1 MSIKRQKF
9 GNAVSYGVQPNT
21 LAADVAFSIHT
32 AVDSAFFDIKYP
44 DFEWYNFVQPDQVM
58 SDVNAGATSYA
69 YITRDK
75 QGSAAF
81 IGNGPNDNIPMVAQ
95 SIGAVQVPVAYSA
108 VGAQVTNEDARQY
121 QLGFN
126 GNLAQDLGG
135 AMRKACDNLVESTI
149 LFGTTAVK
157 DMNPLLNYPGITAQ
171 TVTGGT
177 WATKDPVAIVTDINN
192 ALSYMWKNSNTL
204 FKPTLVFVP
213 LDQFGLLS
221 CTPMVIGGVGLAVTI
236 LEYVIKNNVMTRVT
250 GKELQI
256 IPSRYLYNA
265 SATQGPRMIVMDRSR
280 DNQCLPFPMPYTL
293 SPPIPSPLAAIWFA
307 EQKFGSYH
315 IRQQGSVLYVDG
327 I

>member
-1 MSIKRQKF
+1 MSKKKF
-9 GNAVSYGVQPNT
+9 VNAPTYATQPNV
-21 LAADVAFSIHT
+21 LASDVAFSIHS
-32 AVDSAFFDIKYP
+32 AVDSAFFDVKYP
-44 DFEWYNFVQPDQVM
+44 EYEWYQFVNADQVM
-58 SDVNAGATSYA
+58 SDVNPGATSYA

-95 SIGAVQVPVAYSA
+95 SIGAVQVPIAYSA

-126 GNLAQDLGG
+126 ANLAQDLGS
-135 AMRKACDNLVESTI
+135 AMRKACDNLVESTV

-171 TVTGGT
+171 TVSGGT
-177 WATKDPVAIVTDINN
+177 WDTKTPVDIVNDINN
-192 ALSYMWKNSNTL
+192 ALTYMWKNSRTL
-204 FKPTLVFVP
+204 FKPTLIFVP
-213 LDQFGLLS
+213 LDQYGLLS
-221 CTPMVIGGVGLAVTI
+221 ATPMVIGGVGLAVTI
-236 LEYVIKNNVMTRVT
+236 LEYVRTNNVMTRVT
-250 GKELQI
+250 GRELDI

-265 SATQGPRMIVMDRSR
+265 SPTQGARMIVMDRNR

-293 SPPIPSPLAAIWFA
+293 SAPIPAPLAATWFA